1 MVLQGL
7 VVVKLRLDAKAS
19 DNGPIVTVFFFKT
32 LLHLRGGRNVGRK
45 LLLNCNH
52 SIRRVVTTLGSNLT

>member
-19 DNGPIVTVFFFKT
+19 DNGPIVTVFFS
-32 LLHLRGGRNVGRK
+32 K
-45 LLLNCNH
+45 LFYIYVVAAMLEGNCC
-52 SIRRVVTTLGSNLT
+52 